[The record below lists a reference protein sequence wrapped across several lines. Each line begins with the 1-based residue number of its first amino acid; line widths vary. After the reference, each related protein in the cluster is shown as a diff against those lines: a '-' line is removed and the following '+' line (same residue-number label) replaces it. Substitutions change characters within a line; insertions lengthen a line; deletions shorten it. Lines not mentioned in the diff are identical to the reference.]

1 MTGRACVVQPSEAL
15 TVSSVRRRMLG
26 GVSLGALLTS
36 GCSNWF
42 SSSKPTLAPLAA
54 PSGGAKLQIDWQR
67 SLAGSP
73 SLTPA
78 ITDQAVMA
86 AGRDG
91 SVLCWDLASGA
102 QRWQAKAPTELVA
115 GVGAAGD
122 LAVVAGRNG
131 ALHAFA
137 NGGRAAWSVP
147 VGAELVSQPLVHEG
161 LVLVRGSDN
170 RVTAYEVANGQR
182 RWSFV
187 RQGPAL
193 VLRQMTGLAAD
204 RESVYVGLPGGR
216 LIALAL
222 TSGALRWEAAVTS
235 PRGSN
240 EIERIADIVGAPL
253 LSNGEV
259 CASAYQ
265 GRVGCFE
272 TASGRVS
279 WARELN
285 AAGGIDGDARLLV
298 ACDDK
303 GHVHAFARSGA
314 SLWRQEQLAGR
325 VLCAPALTPAHVVVG
340 DAQGLLHVLSRE
352 DGVVQA
358 RLSLDG
364 SAISAAP
371 RVRGRRIVVQTRAG
385 TIAALTVQ

>member
-1 MTGRACVVQPSEAL
+1 LV
-15 TVSSVRRRMLG
+15 
-26 GVSLGALLTS
+26 
-36 GCSNWF
+36 
-42 SSSKPTLAPLAA
+42 A
-54 PSGGAKLQIDWQR
+54 PSGGATLQIDWQR
-67 SLAGSP
+67 SLPGSASLVP
-73 SLTPA
+73 SLTEQ
-78 ITDQAVMA
+78 TVMA

-91 SVLCWDLASGA
+91 TVVAWDLASGA
-102 QRWQAKAPTELVA
+102 ERWRVKAPTELVA
-115 GVGAAGD
+115 GVGAGSD
-122 LAVVAGRNG
+122 VAVVGGRNG
-131 ALHAFA
+131 VLYAYAT
-137 NGGRAAWSVP
+137 GGRTAWSAR
-147 VGAELVSQPLVHEG
+147 VGAELVSQPLVREG
-161 LVLVRGSDN
+161 MVFVRGSDN
-170 RVTAYEVANGQR
+170 RVTAFELASGQR

-193 VLRQMTGLAAD
+193 VLRQMTALAAD

-216 LIALAL
+216 LVALAL
-222 TSGALRWEAAVTS
+222 TSGALRWEAAVAS

-240 EIERIADIVGAPL
+240 EIERIADIVGAPVL
-253 LSNGEV
+253 AGGEV

-272 TASGRVS
+272 ASSGRVS

-285 AAGGIDGDARLLV
+285 ASGGTDVDARLLV

-325 VLCAPALTPAHVVVG
+325 VLCGPALSPAHVVVG
-340 DAQGLLHVLSRE
+340 DAQGLLHVLSRD

-364 SAISAAP
+364 SAITAAP
-371 RVRGRRIVVQTRAG
+371 RVRGKRIVVQTQAG
-385 TIAALTVQ
+385 TLAALTLQ